1 MSGKLMVPESIN
13 SREIHESMLL
23 SDNNIDESHR
33 DNYNFVGYS

>member
-1 MSGKLMVPESIN
+1 MVPESIN

-23 SDNNIDESHR
+23 ADINIDNLDESHR